1 MISGILSQVTGQ
13 LESRFLLNAFF
24 PTLVFLLAMGLAVAA
39 GAGGTAAAIALWDG
53 LDVTT
58 KALLAIGAVALVFLL
73 ANLLSSGML
82 QVVGLFEG
90 YVWPVRLVAPWARN
104 RELDRA
110 GKLLGKAS
118 QKKEDGGK
126 RNEDEAE
133 RLEDK
138 LERRFPVWPRTLTAS
153 DVAPT
158 RLGNV
163 LLSAETY
170 SLDRYGVDS
179 VRTWPRL
186 YHLLPKELVESM
198 AQARASM
205 EFLLAMAFL
214 AALYAPTA
222 SIYLI
227 VTAASPV
234 WWIVSLFAASAI
246 SIAAYAAALWPAA
259 VYGDHVRAAFDLH
272 RRKLLTAAGMP
283 LPATP
288 AEERRTWEVLTSFLE
303 RGRKHSGWRYV
314 FPSE

>member
-39 GAGGTAAAIALWDG
+39 GAGGTSAAIALWDG
-53 LDVTT
+53 LEATT
-58 KALLAIGAVALVFLL
+58 KVLMAIGAISLVFLL

-90 YVWPVRLVAPWARN
+90 YVWPVRLVASWARN
-104 RELDRA
+104 HELDRA
-110 GKLLGKAS
+110 GRLLREAK
-118 QKKEDGGK
+118 QKKEEGK
-126 RNEDEAE
+126 EDEAG
-133 RLEDK
+133 RAEDK
-138 LERRFPVWPRTLTAS
+138 LERRFPVWPRELTAS

-186 YHLLPKELVESM
+186 YHLLPKELIESM

-214 AALYAPTA
+214 GALYAPTA

-227 VTAASPV
+227 VMAAPPV
-234 WWIVSLFAASAI
+234 WWIVTLSAATAI
-246 SIAAYAAALWPAA
+246 SIAAYAASLWPAA

-272 RRKLLTAAGMP
+272 RNKLLTAAGMP

-303 RGRKHSGWRYV
+303 RGREHSGWRYV

>member
-24 PTLVFLLAMGLAVAA
+24 PVLIFLLAIGLAIAA
-39 GAGGTAAAIALWDG
+39 GAGGTSEAIAVWDG
-53 LDVTT
+53 FEATT
-58 KALLAIGAVALVFLL
+58 KVLLAIGAVALVFLL

-104 RELDRA
+104 RELHRA
-110 GKLLGKAS
+110 GKLLGAAR
-118 QKKEDGGK
+118 QKKEEGK
-126 RNEDEAE
+126 DDEAE
-133 RLEDK
+133 RAEDK
-138 LERRFPVWPRTLTAS
+138 LERRFPVWPRKLTAS

-214 AALYAPTA
+214 AAFYAPTA

-227 VTAASPV
+227 VTAASPI
-234 WWIVSLFAASAI
+234 WWIVTLSVASVI
-246 SIAAYAAALWPAA
+246 SIATYAAALWPAA

-272 RRKLLTAAGMP
+272 RTELLTAAGMP

-288 AEERRTWEVLTSFLE
+288 AEERRTWEILTSFLE
-303 RGRKHSGWRYV
+303 RGREHSGWRYV
-314 FPSE
+314 FPSK